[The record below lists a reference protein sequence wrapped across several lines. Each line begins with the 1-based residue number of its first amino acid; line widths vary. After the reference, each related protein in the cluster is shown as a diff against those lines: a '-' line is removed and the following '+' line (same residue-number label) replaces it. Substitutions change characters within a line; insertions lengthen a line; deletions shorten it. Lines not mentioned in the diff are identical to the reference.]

1 MTPDVGHFVCGC
13 SGVLLLNSEITKFDV
28 MSVKKKVVGAGG
40 LCVLVKCFLYAFSSM
55 QIPSGSCCILDK
67 EGEEIQTVARHLL
80 ENTNLH
86 LFSILI

>member
-40 LCVLVKCFLYAFSSM
+40 LCVLVNVSYMPSPPCRYRADHAASWTRREKKFRQWQDTCLKTQICIFSLS
-55 QIPSGSCCILDK
+55 
-67 EGEEIQTVARHLL
+67 
-80 ENTNLH
+80 
-86 LFSILI
+86 

>member
-28 MSVKKKVVGAGG
+28 MSVKKKGSWGRRA
-40 LCVLVKCFLYAFSSM
+40 LCLSKCFLYAFSSM